1 MIRKAA
7 NGIIAFKLKNV
18 KEIMSI
24 YDEFVVGMTKEQFMQ
39 VLKYV
44 YTYPIFSIRMRA
56 VVDTLVR
63 TKFLQLYSRQG
74 TVQAY
79 RAYKNRPSPK
89 LTCLPFLD
97 LVLNSVQITHT
108 ST

>member
-1 MIRKAA
+1 MTDQPWKVWFGLTRCSLCYA
-7 NGIIAFKLKNV
+7 
-18 KEIMSI
+18 ERSI
-24 YDEFVVGMTKEQFMQ
+24 VAQWLVRLNFYCVHTQS
-39 VLKYV
+39 
-44 YTYPIFSIRMRA
+44 TRA
-56 VVDTLVR
+56 VVDTFVR

-97 LVLNSVQITHT
+97 LVLNLVQI
-108 ST
+108 

>member
-1 MIRKAA
+1 MLVPKI
-7 NGIIAFKLKNV
+7 LHTQ
-18 KEIMSI
+18 S
-24 YDEFVVGMTKEQFMQ
+24 T
-39 VLKYV
+39 
-44 YTYPIFSIRMRA
+44 RA

-89 LTCLPFLD
+89 L
-97 LVLNSVQITHT
+97 
-108 ST
+108 